1 MIGGE
6 GLGARAGSGK
16 DGDATP
22 KAGLPETPA
31 HDAPASQGG
40 TYTLEHL
47 AARIHARHRDTIK
60 VQKPHVAAANLAR
73 ILGAALTLSNRHG
86 FHAMTLRQ
94 LAEASGLSMGGLY
107 SYLDSKDTL
116 LLMILE
122 EVSHA
127 VEEAL
132 GAAPEAV
139 KADPRAHLRWLIAR
153 HVALTEEMQ
162 PWFLFAYMEAKAF
175 PPEGRR
181 RAVDG
186 ERLSERMF
194 AQVIEQGMEAGVFAP
209 GDALFAAAL
218 VKPLLQDWYVKRGK
232 YRARGIDAD
241 AYARQVT
248 AFVEGALA
256 PAVAAAGAAPRVR
269 PLG

>member
-1 MIGGE
+1 M
-6 GLGARAGSGK
+6 GARAGSGR
-16 DGDATP
+16 DGADSPGEASPQTAP
-22 KAGLPETPA
+22 GTPA
-31 HDAPASQGG
+31 SPTQAAH
-40 TYTLEHL
+40 TLETV

-73 ILGAALTLSNRHG
+73 ILDAALTLSNRHG

-94 LAEASGLSMGGLY
+94 LAQASGLSMGGLY

-132 GAAPEAV
+132 GAAPGEV

-194 AQVIEQGMEAGVFAP
+194 AQVIEQGMAAGVFAP

-241 AYARQVT
+241 AYAAHVT

-256 PAVAAAGAAPRVR
+256 PRGEPAGAAPRVR
-269 PLG
+269 PVG

>member
-1 MIGGE
+1 M
-6 GLGARAGSGK
+6 GARAGSGR
-16 DGDATP
+16 DGADTP
-22 KAGLPETPA
+22 GEASPQTAPGTPVTPTQAAPTQAA
-31 HDAPASQGG
+31 H
-40 TYTLEHL
+40 TLESL

-73 ILGAALTLSNRHG
+73 ILDAALTLSNRHG

-94 LAEASGLSMGGLY
+94 LAQASGLSMGGLY

-153 HVALTEEMQ
+153 HVALTEEMH

-181 RAVDG
+181 RAVDS
-186 ERLSERMF
+186 ERLSERMV
-194 AQVIEQGMEAGVFAP
+194 AQVIEEGMAAGVFAT

-232 YRARGIDAD
+232 YRARGIDAE
-241 AYARQVT
+241 AYAAHVT

-256 PAVAAAGAAPRVR
+256 PRGAPAGAAPRVR
-269 PLG
+269 PVG

>member
-1 MIGGE
+1 M
-6 GLGARAGSGK
+6 GARAGSGR
-16 DGDATP
+16 DGEDSPPSGPPQTREVTAPADVALQATP
-22 KAGLPETPA
+22 QP
-31 HDAPASQGG
+31 H
-40 TYTLEHL
+40 TLETL

-60 VQKPHVAAANLAR
+60 VRKPQVAAANLAR
-73 ILGAALTLSNRHG
+73 ILEAALTLSNRHG

-94 LAEASGLSMGGLY
+94 LAQASGLSMGGLY

-132 GAAPEAV
+132 GAAPAAV
-139 KADPRAHLRWLIAR
+139 RADPRAHLRWLIAR
-153 HVALTEEMQ
+153 HVALTEEMH

-181 RAVDG
+181 RAVDS

-194 AQVIEQGMEAGVFAP
+194 AQVIEQGMARGVFAP
-209 GDALFAAAL
+209 ADPLFAAAL

-232 YRARGIDAD
+232 YRARGIDAA
-241 AYARQVT
+241 AYTCQVT

-256 PAVAAAGAAPRVR
+256 PRGQADGGAPRVR
-269 PLG
+269 PVP